1 MGPFDLH
8 GHDLDPRAREVLRE
22 IVMQHIASGEAISS
36 RTLAKCGRFDLS
48 PASLRNVMADLEDLG
63 YLQQPHTSAGR
74 VPTDVAYR
82 LYVDSLMRVA
92 PIASSDRDMLAERLA
107 AGGGSTI
114 EAILRRAA
122 QSLSVLTQELGMCC
136 GGHMEIFLE
145 PAHAPPRLN
154 LFGAGHVAL
163 PTARLALSVG
173 FDVNVIDERE
183 ELLTGE
189 RFPGCTLHL
198 VDAQAY
204 FKRREFHAGNDWVLI
219 ATHDHQLDED
229 VLALAVSRP
238 HAYIGLMGSRRK
250 VLRLVE
256 RVQAR
261 HTEGT
266 ATSFERVYAPVGLEL
281 GALTPEEIAV
291 SIVAEWIA
299 LRRGKQLGHLSV
311 LQSLASTGAARATER
326 T

>member
-1 MGPFDLH
+1 VREVTEALLALLNTGARGALATVVATSGSVPQRAGARLLLRDDGTSVGTIGGGAIEERVLSELADVIET
-8 GHDLDPRAREVLRE
+8 GRARMLR
-22 IVMQHIASGEAISS
+22 Q
-36 RTLAKCGRFDLS
+36 DL
-48 PASLRNVMADLEDLG
+48 
-63 YLQQPHTSAGR
+63 T
-74 VPTDVAYR
+74 
-82 LYVDSLMRVA
+82 
-92 PIASSDRDMLAERLA
+92 RD
-107 AGGGSTI
+107 
-114 EAILRRAA
+114 
-122 QSLSVLTQELGMCC
+122 LGMCC

-145 PAHAPPRLN
+145 PAHSPPRLN

-183 ELLTGE
+183 ELLTAE

-219 ATHDHQLDED
+219 VTHNHQLDED
-229 VLALAVSRP
+229 ILALAVARP

-250 VLRLVE
+250 VLRLID

-261 HTEGT
+261 RAEGST
-266 ATSFERVYAPVGLEL
+266 GPSLERVYAPVGLDL
-281 GALTPEEIAV
+281 GALTPDEIAV
-291 SIVAEWIA
+291 SIVAEWVA
-299 LRRGKQLGHLSV
+299 LRRDSACRGKQPGHLSV
-311 LQSLASTGAARATER
+311 LQSLASTGAPAATEV

>member
-1 MGPFDLH
+1 M
-8 GHDLDPRAREVLRE
+8 REVTEALLALLNEGTRGALATVVATSGSVPQRAGARLLLRDD
-22 IVMQHIASGEAISS
+22 G
-36 RTLAKCGRFDLS
+36 
-48 PASLRNVMADLEDLG
+48 
-63 YLQQPHTSAGR
+63 TSVG
-74 VPTDVAYR
+74 T
-82 LYVDSLMRVA
+82 
-92 PIASSDRDMLAERLA
+92 I
-107 AGGGSTI
+107 GGGAI
-114 EAILRRAA
+114 EERVLSELKVVIETGRASMLR
-122 QSLSVLTQELGMCC
+122 QDLTRDLGMCC

-145 PAHAPPRLN
+145 PAHAPPRMN

-173 FDVNVIDERE
+173 FAVNVIDERE

-198 VDAQAY
+198 VDAHAY

-219 ATHDHQLDED
+219 VTHNHQLDED
-229 VLALAVSRP
+229 ILALAVARP

-261 HTEGT
+261 HTEGPEP
-266 ATSFERVYAPVGLEL
+266 SFERVYAPVGLDL

-291 SIVAEWIA
+291 SIVAEWVA
-299 LRRGKQLGHLSV
+299 LRRGKKLEHLSL
-311 LQSLASTGAARATER
+311 LQSLSNESAARALER

>member
-1 MGPFDLH
+1 VREVTEALLALLNTGARGALATVVATSGSVPQRAGARLLLRDDGTSVGTIGGGAIEERALNELKDVMATG
-8 GHDLDPRAREVLRE
+8 RARMLR
-22 IVMQHIASGEAISS
+22 Q
-36 RTLAKCGRFDLS
+36 DL
-48 PASLRNVMADLEDLG
+48 
-63 YLQQPHTSAGR
+63 T
-74 VPTDVAYR
+74 
-82 LYVDSLMRVA
+82 
-92 PIASSDRDMLAERLA
+92 RD
-107 AGGGSTI
+107 
-114 EAILRRAA
+114 
-122 QSLSVLTQELGMCC
+122 LGMCC

-189 RFPGCTLHL
+189 RFPGCTLHH

-219 ATHDHQLDED
+219 ATHNHQLDED
-229 VLALAVSRP
+229 VLALAVARP

-266 ATSFERVYAPVGLEL
+266 GPSFERVYGPVGLDL
-281 GALTPEEIAV
+281 GALTPEEIAI

-299 LRRGKQLGHLSV
+299 LRRGKQLGHLSL
-311 LQSLASTGAARATER
+311 LQSLASAGTARATEK